1 MPKPFKLAAQQIAEI
16 APGRGACV
24 ATDHITVEGRP
35 IGYMYREEPDLVN
48 TVDSGWRFFSGLES
62 QEYVDEAA
70 NWEVFDVNIIANYDQ
85 AILPYLDLPIGAELE
100 RDESGS
106 FFRIDLSS
114 N

>member
-1 MPKPFKLAAQQIAEI
+1 MPKRFRLAAEQIEEL

-24 ATDHITVEGRP
+24 ATDQITVEGMP
-35 IGYMYREEPDLVN
+35 VGYMYREEPDLEN

-70 NWEVFDVNIIANYDQ
+70 NWEVYDVNTIANYDP

-106 FFRIDLSS
+106 FFRIDAST